1 MSIIRRLLF
10 TILCV
15 FVLNTA
21 FSQVS
26 RSPYS
31 TFGIGETFTNALAS
45 HQGMGGIGAAQPQYW
60 YAATINP
67 ALLVYNN
74 QVMFS
79 AGMIAESKKITS
91 DTLTEETKA
100 GNLNYLVAAFPLM
113 RSKRD
118 ARYSVWTT
126 SLSLM
131 PFTSVRYNAAYEDQ
145 IGGSTETVQVIEK
158 GTGGTSQLTW
168 ANGVRINN
176 ELALGLKASYFFGS
190 TVNTY
195 QNRLTNSASNN
206 LYAALDQKYYVKDFG
221 FTAGLSWSKDS
232 LFSRQKYRVSFGV
245 VYDFATDLKTKR
257 QDILYRSNNVGD
269 KIEVDTLTT
278 ARGFLSIPSSLTVG
292 AALSRANWSF
302 ATEFTMRDWS
312 QFKSFEREDEESYGK
327 SWRYAIGSETT
338 PDGYSESFLKRMTY
352 RLGFSYEQT
361 PYRVQTDGGM
371 NSVKDV
377 GVNVGLSIPT
387 GRWSSIDLGLR
398 YGKRGDKQETIFE
411 ETYYR
416 VFFGVSFNDKEWF
429 IKRKFD

>member
-1 MSIIRRLLF
+1 MSVIRQFLF

-15 FVLNTA
+15 FVVSAA

-31 TFGIGETFTNALAS
+31 TLGIGETYSSALAN
-45 HQGMGGIGAAQPQYW
+45 HQGMAGLGVAQPQYW
-60 YAATINP
+60 YTATINP

-79 AGMIAESKKITS
+79 AGLIAESKQIAS
-91 DTLTEETKA
+91 DTLTEKTKA

-131 PFTSVRYNAAYEDQ
+131 PFTSVRYNAAYIDQ
-145 IGGSTETVQVIEK
+145 IENSTQTVQVTEK

-176 ELALGLKASYFFGS
+176 ELSVGLKASYFFGS

-195 QNRLTNSASNN
+195 QNRLTNSSSNN
-206 LYAALDQKYYVKDFG
+206 LYAAVDQKYYVKDFG
-221 FTAGLSWSKDS
+221 FSAGLSWSRDS
-232 LFSRQKYRVSFGV
+232 LFSRQKYRLSFGL

-257 QDILYRSNNVGD
+257 QDILYRSSGVGD
-269 KIEVDTLTT
+269 KIEPDTLTT

-292 AALSRANWSF
+292 AALSRGSWAF
-302 ATEFTMRDWS
+302 ATEFSMRDWS
-312 QFKSFEREDEESYGK
+312 QFRSFEREDEESYGK
-327 SWRYAIGSETT
+327 SWRYAIGTETT
-338 PDGYSESFLKRMTY
+338 PDGYSENLLKRMTY
-352 RLGFSYEQT
+352 RLGLSYEQT
-361 PYRVQTDGGM
+361 PYRVATDGGM
-371 NSVKDV
+371 NSVKDM
-377 GVNVGLSIPT
+377 GINVGLSIPT
-387 GRWSSIDLGLR
+387 GRWSSVDLGFR